1 MWQGVA
7 RRCDK
12 EVWQGG
18 VAKRCGKE
26 LRQGGMTRCGKE
38 VWQRVAARRH
48 DLTLDT
54 AELMFS
60 DAFKM
65 DSLND
70 S

>member
-1 MWQGVA
+1 MA
-7 RRCDK
+7 R
-12 EVWQGG
+12 
-18 VAKRCGKE
+18 RCGKE
-26 LRQGGMTRCGKE
+26 VWQGGMTRCGKE
-38 VWQRVAARRH
+38 VWQGVARRH

>member
-1 MWQGVA
+1 MA
-7 RRCDK
+7 RRCGK

-18 VAKRCGKE
+18 VAR
-26 LRQGGMTRCGKE
+26 RCGKE
-38 VWQRVAARRH
+38 VWQGGVVKRCGKEVWQGGVARRC
-48 DLTLDT
+48 DLTLAT

-65 DSLND
+65 DSLNV